1 MPRRILLLGPP
12 GSGKGTQ
19 AALISTALGIPH
31 ISTGEMLRDA
41 VSAGTELG
49 AKAEALMAAGD
60 FVPDDFVVA
69 IVDER
74 LRQDDAQ
81 SGFLLDGFPRNVVQ
95 AEALGSSSAP
105 DIGTVILLEV
115 DTDEI
120 VKRLMKRGAEQ
131 GRADDNEET
140 VRRRL
145 EIYQAE
151 TAPLVEFYGSLV
163 LAVDGIG
170 TIDDVFARVALALS
184 GS

>member
-19 AALISTALGIPH
+19 AALISKALGIPH

-60 FVPDDFVVA
+60 FVPDNLVVA

-81 SGFLLDGFPRNVVQ
+81 SGFVLDGFPRNVAQ

-151 TAPLVEFYGSLV
+151 TAPLVEFYGSSV

-170 TIDDVFARVALALS
+170 TVDDVFARVALALS